1 MNFTPRPDLPIDLAG
16 LAQAMVALASEIADD
31 IVLWA
36 CPASYVRDVIVPT
49 VRDARSAAGKDAD
62 SFATVAALAFLRP
75 GLRVTALDPHAPGAE
90 RPAPGAAAA
99 GLADQLATPAGA
111 IGLSART
118 GDG

>member
-31 IVLWA
+31 IVLWG

-62 SFATVAALAFLRP
+62 SFATVAALAFLRGIGRRRVRIWAIWVGSNFPAAMGWRRSGVRFRRP
-75 GLRVTALDPHAPGAE
+75 GGRRH
-90 RPAPGAAAA
+90 R
-99 GLADQLATPAGA
+99 
-111 IGLSART
+111 R
-118 GDG
+118 